1 MSFGVRWALTM
12 LFSNGTPRAESCA
25 AACCIVSQS
34 EELPMMI
41 PTNGFAMGGAKGL
54 NKKAQ
59 GWRALRPGK
68 EPVLKQRRTLRDPDD
83 RRAGDFI
90 VPGLL
95 IVGERDPDEA
105 EPGHKERE
113 EAGEPT
119 HDGHTP
125 VDASIVHPH
134 EFQTT

>member
-41 PTNGFAMGGAKGL
+41 PTNGFAMGPAKGL

-59 GWRALRPGK
+59 GWTALRPGK
-68 EPVLKQRRTLRDPDD
+68 EPVLKQCRSLGHPHD
-83 RRAGDFI
+83 RRPGDLV

-95 IVGERDPDEA
+95 IIVECDPDEA
-105 EPGHKERE
+105 
-113 EAGEPT
+113 
-119 HDGHTP
+119 
-125 VDASIVHPH
+125 
-134 EFQTT
+134 